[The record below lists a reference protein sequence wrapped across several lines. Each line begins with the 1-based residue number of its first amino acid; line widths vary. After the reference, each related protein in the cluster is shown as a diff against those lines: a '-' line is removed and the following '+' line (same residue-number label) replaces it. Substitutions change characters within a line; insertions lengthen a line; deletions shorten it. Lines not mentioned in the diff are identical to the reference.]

1 MGFCS
6 PVKRRTH
13 ITKDVNKKY
22 KDTVFRR
29 LFGEA
34 HNALS
39 LYNSLNGTAYTDEAM
54 LEYNTLE
61 NAIYMNF
68 KNDIS
73 FLIAHHMNLY
83 EHQSTINPNMP
94 LRDLIYISEQLQVYI
109 KELSIYSTKLQRIP
123 TPSFVVF
130 YNGSDEM
137 PEKVVLRL
145 SDAFEVPVE
154 DPELELK
161 VTVYN
166 INSGKNE
173 ELKKKCPVLAEY
185 MTYIDKVRKYA
196 DKMELKEAVEAA
208 INECIREH
216 VLVDFLKQQKAEV
229 IMLSIY
235 EYDEE
240 RELKLIRADER
251 ELGREEGLK
260 QGMEQGME
268 QGVKVVIEMCWEIGF
283 SEEQII
289 SEVAKRF
296 AISEEVARNYI
307 QKTVD
312 KDSLQ
317 KSE

>member
-1 MGFCS
+1 M
-6 PVKRRTH
+6 VQE
-13 ITKDVNKKY
+13 VNKKY

-39 LYNSLNGTAYTDEAM
+39 LYNSLNGTEYTDEAM

-61 NAIYMNF
+61 NAIYMNV

-145 SDAFEVPVE
+145 SDAFEIPVE

-208 INECIREH
+208 INECIWEH
-216 VLVDFLKQQKAEV
+216 VLVDFLKRQKAEV

-251 ELGREEGLK
+251 ELGREEGRN
-260 QGMEQGME
+260 QGIDALVDMCRELGYSDEQIVAE
-268 QGVKVVIEMCWEIGF
+268 VVKRFDV
-283 SEEQII
+283 SEEK
-289 SEVAKRF
+289 AW
-296 AISEEVARNYI
+296 
-307 QKTVD
+307 QKIR
-312 KDSLQ
+312 K
-317 KSE
+317 

>member
-1 MGFCS
+1 M
-6 PVKRRTH
+6 VQE
-13 ITKDVNKKY
+13 VNKKY

-34 HNALS
+34 HNALL
-39 LYNSLNGTAYTDEAM
+39 LYNSLNGTEYTDEAM

-61 NAIYMNF
+61 NAIYMNV

-145 SDAFEVPVE
+145 SDAFEIPVE

-173 ELKKKCPVLAEY
+173 ELKKKLE
-185 MTYIDKVRKYA
+185 
-196 DKMELKEAVEAA
+196 EL
-208 INECIREH
+208 
-216 VLVDFLKQQKAEV
+216 
-229 IMLSIY
+229 
-235 EYDEE
+235 
-240 RELKLIRADER
+240 
-251 ELGREEGLK
+251 
-260 QGMEQGME
+260 
-268 QGVKVVIEMCWEIGF
+268 
-283 SEEQII
+283 
-289 SEVAKRF
+289 
-296 AISEEVARNYI
+296 
-307 QKTVD
+307 
-312 KDSLQ
+312 
-317 KSE
+317 

>member
-1 MGFCS
+1 M
-6 PVKRRTH
+6 VQE
-13 ITKDVNKKY
+13 VNKKY

-39 LYNSLNGTAYTDEAM
+39 LYNSLNGTEYTDEAM

-61 NAIYMNF
+61 NAIYMNV

-145 SDAFEVPVE
+145 SDAFEIPVE

-216 VLVDFLKQQKAEV
+216 VLVDFLKRQKAEV

-251 ELGREEGLK
+251 ELGREEGIA
-260 QGMEQGME
+260 QGLEQGIDALTDMCRELGYSDE
-268 QGVKVVIEMCWEIGF
+268 QIVAEVVKRFDV
-283 SEEQII
+283 SEEK
-289 SEVAKRF
+289 AW
-296 AISEEVARNYI
+296 
-307 QKTVD
+307 QKIR
-312 KDSLQ
+312 K
-317 KSE
+317 

>member
-1 MGFCS
+1 M
-6 PVKRRTH
+6 VQE
-13 ITKDVNKKY
+13 VNKKY

-39 LYNSLNGTAYTDEAM
+39 LYNSLNGTEYTDEAM

-61 NAIYMNF
+61 NAIYMNV

-145 SDAFEVPVE
+145 SDAFEIPVE

-216 VLVDFLKQQKAEV
+216 VLVDFLKRQKAEV

-251 ELGREEGLK
+251 ELGREEGIAQGLK
-260 QGMEQGME
+260 QGIDALTDMCRELGYSDEQIVAE
-268 QGVKVVIEMCWEIGF
+268 VVKRFDV
-283 SEEQII
+283 SEEK
-289 SEVAKRF
+289 AW
-296 AISEEVARNYI
+296 
-307 QKTVD
+307 QKIR
-312 KDSLQ
+312 K
-317 KSE
+317 

>member
-1 MGFCS
+1 M
-6 PVKRRTH
+6 VQE
-13 ITKDVNKKY
+13 VNKKY

-39 LYNSLNGTAYTDEAM
+39 LYNSLNGTEYTDEAM

-61 NAIYMNF
+61 NAIYMNV

-145 SDAFEVPVE
+145 SDAFEIPVE

-216 VLVDFLKQQKAEV
+216 VLVDFLKRQKAEV

-251 ELGREEGLK
+251 ELGREEGRN
-260 QGMEQGME
+260 QGIDALVDMCRELGYSDEQIVAE
-268 QGVKVVIEMCWEIGF
+268 VVKRFDV
-283 SEEQII
+283 SEEK
-289 SEVAKRF
+289 AW
-296 AISEEVARNYI
+296 
-307 QKTVD
+307 QKIR
-312 KDSLQ
+312 K
-317 KSE
+317 

>member
-1 MGFCS
+1 M
-6 PVKRRTH
+6 VQE
-13 ITKDVNKKY
+13 VNKKY

-39 LYNSLNGTAYTDEAM
+39 LYNSLNGTEYTDEAM

-61 NAIYMNF
+61 NAIYMNV

-145 SDAFEVPVE
+145 SDAFEIPVE

-216 VLVDFLKQQKAEV
+216 VLVDFLKRQKAEV

-251 ELGREEGLK
+251 ELGHEEGIAQGLK
-260 QGMEQGME
+260 QGLEQGIDALVDMCRELGYSDE
-268 QGVKVVIEMCWEIGF
+268 QIVAEVVKRFDV
-283 SEEQII
+283 SEEK
-289 SEVAKRF
+289 AW
-296 AISEEVARNYI
+296 
-307 QKTVD
+307 QKIR
-312 KDSLQ
+312 K
-317 KSE
+317 

>member
-1 MGFCS
+1 M
-6 PVKRRTH
+6 VQE
-13 ITKDVNKKY
+13 VNKKY

-39 LYNSLNGTAYTDEAM
+39 LYNSLNGTEYTDEAM

-61 NAIYMNF
+61 NAIYMNV

-145 SDAFEVPVE
+145 SDAFEISVE

-216 VLVDFLKQQKAEV
+216 VLVDFLKRQKAEV

-251 ELGREEGLK
+251 ELGREEGRN
-260 QGMEQGME
+260 QGIDALVDMCRELGYSDEQIVAE
-268 QGVKVVIEMCWEIGF
+268 VVKRFDV
-283 SEEQII
+283 SEEK
-289 SEVAKRF
+289 AW
-296 AISEEVARNYI
+296 
-307 QKTVD
+307 QKIR
-312 KDSLQ
+312 K
-317 KSE
+317 

>member
-1 MGFCS
+1 M
-6 PVKRRTH
+6 VQE
-13 ITKDVNKKY
+13 VNKKY

-39 LYNSLNGTAYTDEAM
+39 LYNSLNGTEYTDEAM

-61 NAIYMNF
+61 NAIYMNV

-145 SDAFEVPVE
+145 SDAFEIPVE
-154 DPELELK
+154 EPELELK

-173 ELKKKCPVLAEY
+173 ELKKKCPVLAGY

-216 VLVDFLKQQKAEV
+216 VLVDFLKRQKAEV

-251 ELGREEGLK
+251 ELGREEGRN
-260 QGMEQGME
+260 QGIDALVDMCRELGYSDEQIVAE
-268 QGVKVVIEMCWEIGF
+268 VVKRFDV
-283 SEEQII
+283 SEEK
-289 SEVAKRF
+289 AW
-296 AISEEVARNYI
+296 
-307 QKTVD
+307 QKIR
-312 KDSLQ
+312 K
-317 KSE
+317 

>member
-1 MGFCS
+1 MM
-6 PVKRRTH
+6 KE
-13 ITKDVNKKY
+13 VNKKY

-34 HNALS
+34 RNALS
-39 LYNSLNGTAYTDEAM
+39 LYNSLNGTEYTDEAM

-94 LRDLIYISEQLQVYI
+94 LRDLIYISELLQVYV
-109 KELSIYSTKLQRIP
+109 KELSIYSTKLQKIP

-130 YNGSDEM
+130 YNGSAEM
-137 PEKVVLRL
+137 PERMALRL
-145 SDAFEVPVE
+145 SDAFEIPVK

-166 INSGKNE
+166 INPGKNE
-173 ELKKKCPVLAEY
+173 ELKKRCPMLGEY
-185 MTYIDKVRKYA
+185 MAYIDKIRKYA
-196 DKMELKEAVEAA
+196 TDMELKEAVERA
-208 INECIREH
+208 IDECIRDNI
-216 VLVDFLKQQKAEV
+216 LVDFLTRQKAEV
-229 IMLSIY
+229 TMLSIY

-251 ELGREEGLK
+251 ELGREEGFVQGIAQGLG
-260 QGMEQGME
+260 QGMKAI
-268 QGVKVVIEMCWEIGF
+268 VEMCREMGF
-283 SEEQII
+283 SEERITL
-289 SEVAKRF
+289 EVARRF
-296 AISEEVARNYI
+296 AISEDIARNYI
-307 QKTVD
+307 QEIEII
-312 KDSLQ
+312 KDDVNV
-317 KSE
+317 

>member
-1 MGFCS
+1 M
-6 PVKRRTH
+6 VQE
-13 ITKDVNKKY
+13 VNKKY

-39 LYNSLNGTAYTDEAM
+39 LYNSLNGTEYTDEAM

-61 NAIYMNF
+61 NAIYMNV

-94 LRDLIYISEQLQVYI
+94 LRDLIYISEQLRVYI

-145 SDAFEVPVE
+145 SDAFEIPVE

-216 VLVDFLKQQKAEV
+216 VLVDFLKRQKAEV

-251 ELGREEGLK
+251 ELGREEGRN
-260 QGMEQGME
+260 QGIDALVDMCRELGYSDEQIVAE
-268 QGVKVVIEMCWEIGF
+268 VVKRFDV
-283 SEEQII
+283 SEEK
-289 SEVAKRF
+289 AW
-296 AISEEVARNYI
+296 
-307 QKTVD
+307 QKIR
-312 KDSLQ
+312 K
-317 KSE
+317 

>member
-1 MGFCS
+1 M
-6 PVKRRTH
+6 
-13 ITKDVNKKY
+13 TKDVNKKY